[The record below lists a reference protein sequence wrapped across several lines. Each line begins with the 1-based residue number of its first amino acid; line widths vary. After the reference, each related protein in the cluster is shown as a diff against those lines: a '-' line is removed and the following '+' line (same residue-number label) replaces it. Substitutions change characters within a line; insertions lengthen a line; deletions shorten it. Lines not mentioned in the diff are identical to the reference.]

1 MACTYTYNGRDYASK
16 TELIN
21 DVNYDNIGAKGLSNV
36 SPEEATWFK
45 FYTQK
50 RIDRTLGDIGLPK
63 DQREATM
70 EVFNF
75 VAKRWA
81 TNRGKKIEDFYAEV
95 LKDVRVADLSQGRG
109 RTTQVGP
116 GQYLIELATN
126 ADITTPVHELAH
138 VFMNFLDANEL
149 FDVVQEWQK
158 STGNRA
164 SAKVP
169 KFENLNLTERTQVSE
184 FFANQFETYLRYR
197 SKNPNINN
205 STLRKFAKFLEDIVL
220 GVQDRMARLTGRTAS
235 LSPRMREIYDNI
247 LGLEMTETAASGK
260 IVISNDPV
268 WQRFEKAGIQAKKRT
283 FDQMREQMAG
293 YVNSKYGKGST
304 TYLSSSIQELVED
317 ASKSPEVDPAIAHT
331 RAVEILQEWERVGRD
346 LKHMRPPTSVQVVAM
361 SFAGMEVERMFDQV
375 QKRLADASPDQIAE
389 LTQLRTELSERL
401 DTIASALS
409 VVRSVS
415 GQSLGM
421 GAHLL
426 KRVWYSP
433 EEVIRNFEVMNK
445 RKALPSE
452 KKALT
457 EIAEKLTDKV
467 KEIERLKNEDES
479 LEEIQIELIADQV
492 LQNIKQ
498 EPLYQEFL
506 KETNTPSKK
515 SSLRR
520 QILDVLKKGF
530 TGKIRELFQDGEYRG
545 STEEKKALR
554 MALFSLIADEKVPTG
569 DFLELVQSFKNS
581 EYGQAMK
588 FSNDK
593 SLHDSIIAALV
604 YSSKTYQNIIVEK
617 PASDRRVIERELEA
631 FDKLKQII
639 TDSFEPKTKGP
650 QVRLSYPEFVD
661 QLRAAI
667 DSLVTAASMDDSL
680 NDAAY
685 VRAIQLLDNIESHYN
700 QLDIRDQSNNKALWL
715 DMSNLDK
722 NQVLGMVR
730 DYEKA
735 RNFDARKKRIAE
747 LDIIIDQLQAGV
759 YEGNLREFMPS
770 YDAEM
775 VLDRL
780 DDAGVLNDVVE
791 YAEYKKE
798 KENERIISKIFDV
811 LAKDSR
817 FKADFKSIVD
827 QTVKD
832 LDRMGM
838 KVSPHQVYVALMERI
853 PKKDFQYN
861 VQARSKAVRD
871 EANLLKKLKKEL
883 TADNKPKD
891 KDALWGK
898 AQVINSLIEDLRRL
912 VRLDHSLYDG
922 AIDEV
927 DQKLQNI
934 QNTYHD
940 IMFGPNE
947 QKRSIASVI
956 KALRDFESD
965 RKLDQYKEQIKK
977 FNGLSRQIL
986 QARDLASIPF
996 EVMAE
1001 VGGII
1006 PRYLDENIEEVR
1018 KKASTARRG
1027 ARLNL
1032 KKKVLQDHLESIRQ
1046 GNPNFDKLGQLLGND
1061 SRMEAIDQR
1070 IAKLNGEV
1078 VGLTSRL
1085 REYYESKVKKDPRS
1099 RIMSVINVPR
1109 VAVLA
1114 GDLSFVPYQA
1124 GFTLNFLFAH
1134 PKIAKIVFGR
1144 LITGLVKETASVP
1157 LLGRQGAASEYF
1169 NKLQGQLKSDKYWDH
1184 AVRANLN
1191 LIDPLNVTT
1200 EEELQLT
1207 NILEHVG
1214 PVDMINTVLGGNRK
1228 LPSDNIVNNST
1239 KEYFKRLRGFGTRNY
1254 ANFMNSIRLEMYKSG
1269 VQKLG
1274 LTSDVPN
1281 AAEHTAREEWA
1292 EYINTLSG
1300 GARRFSSDETWDK
1313 RANSVIEAASVGFIA
1328 PRLYASVFKSMVQ
1341 TSVLPHY
1348 LRRIAIRGDRYDP
1361 QLSAV
1366 YRRMHKQNMVNA
1378 FGMFAYHAIAY
1389 SAFIAGRT
1397 KFGSD
1402 DEDETFNSAFEEV
1415 WQNYLN
1421 PYSSKFLKIDIGNR
1435 VLALTPISS
1444 FARFGA
1450 RMFLSPFNATDN
1462 WWEKSE
1468 ELDRKNWWEHST
1480 DFLKYRVNPALSS
1493 VMTNLVYNQD
1503 YLGRPLSDTLW
1514 DRISATFKGGLL
1526 TIWQQGMV
1534 DNYYQGTS
1542 RENVVTVPLDVMGVN
1557 AYVSNPFYSHQVKKY
1572 KDNPVGSR
1580 SPFRASYGLSVDD
1593 KLRDTRKWVN
1603 MQDQMQSKFGYWL
1616 LDELSNGRKPSK
1628 RQMQRQFEAFRVET
1642 FKQYD
1647 EEPSKRIR
1655 DYQQKLKERQKMLDE
1670 RKNR

>member
-138 VFMNFLDANEL
+138 VFMNFLNANEL

-169 KFENLNLTERTQVSE
+169 KFENLNLTERVQVSE

-283 FDQMREQMAG
+283 YDQMREQMAG

-304 TYLSSSIQELVED
+304 TYLSSTIQELVED

-389 LTQLRTELSERL
+389 LTELRTELAERL

-467 KEIERLKNEDES
+467 KEIERLKNEEES
-479 LEEIQIELIADQV
+479 IEEIQIELIAEQV
-492 LQNIKQ
+492 LQNIEQ

-515 SSLRR
+515 SSLRS

-554 MALFSLIADEKVPTG
+554 KALFSLIADGKVPTG

-722 NQVLGMVR
+722 EQVLGMVR

-747 LDIIIDQLQAGV
+747 LDVIIDQLQAGV

-791 YAEYKKE
+791 YAQYKKE

-871 EANLLKKLKKEL
+871 EANLLKRLKKEL

-947 QKRSIASVI
+947 QKRSIGSVV

-1018 KKASTARRG
+1018 KSASTARRG

-1046 GNPNFDKLGQLLGND
+1046 GNPNFAKLGQLLGND
-1061 SRMEAIDQR
+1061 SRMEVVDQR

-1078 VGLTSRL
+1078 VGLTTRL

-1099 RIMSVINVPR
+1099 RIMSVINIPR

-1328 PRLYASVFKSMVQ
+1328 PRLYASVFKSMAQ

-1348 LRRIAIRGDRYDP
+1348 LRRIAIRGDRYSP

-1366 YRRMHKQNMVNA
+1366 YRQMHKQNMVNA
-1378 FGMFAYHAIAY
+1378 FGMFAYHTIAY
-1389 SAFIAGRT
+1389 TAFIASRT

-1503 YLGRPLSDTLW
+1503 YLGRPLSDNLW

-1542 RENVVTVPLDVMGVN
+1542 RENIVTVPLDVMGVN

-1628 RQMQRQFEAFRVET
+1628 RQMQRKFESFRVET

-1655 DYQQKLKERQKMLDE
+1655 DYQQNLKERQKMLDE

>member
-21 DVNYDNIGAKGLSNV
+21 DVNYDNIASKGLSNV
-36 SPEEATWFK
+36 SPTEATWFK

-50 RIDRTLGDIGLPK
+50 RIDRTLSDIGLPK

-138 VFMNFLDANEL
+138 VFMNFLDTNEL
-149 FDVVQEWQK
+149 SDVVREWQK
-158 STGNRA
+158 STGSST
-164 SAKVP
+164 SAKAQ
-169 KFENLNLTERTQVSE
+169 KFGDLNLTERIQVSE

-235 LSPRMREIYDNI
+235 LSHRLREIYDNI
-247 LGLEMTETAASGK
+247 LGLEMTENAASGK
-260 IVISNDPV
+260 QVISNDPV

-283 FDQMREQMAG
+283 YDQMREQMAG
-293 YVNSKYGKGST
+293 YVNAKYGKGST

-375 QKRLADASPDQIAE
+375 QKRLADASPDQVAE
-389 LTQLRTELSERL
+389 LAELRTELAERL

-457 EIAEKLTDKV
+457 ELAEKLTDRV

-479 LEEIQIELIADQV
+479 IEEVQIELIADQV
-492 LQNIKQ
+492 LQNIEQ

-515 SSLRR
+515 SSLRSK
-520 QILDVLKKGF
+520 ILDVLKKGF

-554 MALFSLIADEKVPTG
+554 KALFSLIADENIPTG

-650 QVRLSYPEFVD
+650 QVRLSYPKFVD

-722 NQVLGMVR
+722 EQVLGMVR

-747 LDIIIDQLQAGV
+747 LDVIIDQLQAGV

-791 YAEYKKE
+791 YAQYKKE

-817 FKADFKSIVD
+817 FKADFKSVVD

-832 LDRMGM
+832 LDKMGM

-871 EANLLKKLKKEL
+871 EANLLRRLKKEL
-883 TADNKPKD
+883 TADKKALD

-898 AQVINSLIEDLRRL
+898 AAEINSLIEDLRRL

-922 AIDEV
+922 AIDEA
-927 DQKLQNI
+927 DQKLQDI

-947 QKRSIASVI
+947 QKRNIGSVI
-956 KALRDFESD
+956 KALRDFGSD

-977 FNGLSRQIL
+977 FNGLSKQIL
-986 QARDLASIPF
+986 QAKDLSSIPF

-1061 SRMEAIDQR
+1061 SRMEAVDQR

-1078 VGLTSRL
+1078 VGLTTRL

-1099 RIMSVINVPR
+1099 RIMSVLNVPR

-1124 GFTLNFLFAH
+1124 GFTLNFLFTH
-1134 PKIAKIVFGR
+1134 PKVAKIVFGR
-1144 LITGLVKETASVP
+1144 LITGLVKETVSVP
-1157 LLGRQGAASEYF
+1157 LIGRQGAASEYF
-1169 NKLQGQLKSDKYWDH
+1169 NKTQGQLKSDKFWDH

-1228 LPSDNIVNNST
+1228 LPSDNIINNTT

-1254 ANFMNSIRLEMYKSG
+1254 ANFMNSVRLEMYKSG

-1274 LTSDVPN
+1274 LTSDVPS

-1292 EYINTLSG
+1292 EYVNTLSG

-1313 RANSVIEAASVGFIA
+1313 RANAVVEAASVGFIA
-1328 PRLYASVFKSMVQ
+1328 PRLYASVFKSMAQ

-1366 YRRMHKQNMVNA
+1366 YRQMHKQNMVNA
-1378 FGMFAYHAIAY
+1378 FGMFAYHALAY
-1389 SAFIAGRT
+1389 SAFILGRT
-1397 KFGSD
+1397 AFGSD
-1402 DEDETFNSAFEEV
+1402 DEDETFNGAMEEV

-1421 PYSSKFLKIDIGNR
+1421 PYSSKFLKIDIGHR

-1444 FARFGA
+1444 YARFAA

-1503 YLGRPLSDTLW
+1503 YLGRPLSDNMW
-1514 DRISATFKGGLL
+1514 DRISATLKGGLL

-1542 RENVVTVPLDVMGVN
+1542 RENLITVPLDVMGVN

-1572 KDNPVGSR
+1572 KDNPNGSR
-1580 SPFRASYGLSVDD
+1580 SAFRASYGIGVDD
-1593 KLRDTRKWVN
+1593 KLRNTRKWVN

-1616 LDELSNGRKPSK
+1616 LDELSNGRKPTK
-1628 RQMQRQFEAFRVET
+1628 RQMQRKFESFRVET

-1647 EEPSKRIR
+1647 EEPSRRIR
-1655 DYQQKLKERQKMLDE
+1655 DYQQKLKEREE
-1670 RKNR
+1670 RAAARR